1 MFRRNLQII
10 TERLQEMSS
19 NTPKHR
25 HSCRK
30 TMEAGGINKGSQS
43 LLVAFL
49 LVITIAFSSGCESSG
64 TVGTDLIGNE
74 NFMESEVLP
83 VAGKRV
89 IHENTFSGRL
99 IYTAIGYLEDPLYG
113 TVASTGL
120 IKPAIFRDQVEV
132 ISAADT
138 LYLRLIFEPDI
149 YGDENSVSSFEI
161 YEVAEI
167 WRGNQLRYNQPPLQ
181 IDRSVKLGEFTLA
194 DEDTVLIEMDAEW
207 TMRFAEFYNSTEEQ
221 DIRDT
226 EYRDNFPGIAIVPS
240 EQNRKIRFL
249 KTGRAQADEQT
260 ILTSFLIN
268 RPLDEEEN
276 GEGEDGENGDDEDNG
291 ENGDDDENGE
301 EEADDGNRLIGL
313 RDWGSVVSRTNVPE
327 ISNAIVLHNTETIL
341 ELDLQLPVERL
352 SSRNIS
358 NAQLFFTKKRDSET
372 DFPAIS
378 RPDSDLLRIHLFSDF
393 PGDIMAEIFTRDP
406 VFFRINEEGE
416 DVFSID
422 ITQFVLDE
430 IFGESPGRKLYLTSQ
445 IVNGIIYSNQFYD
458 STAGE
463 NLKPRIVL
471 TFLN

>member
-1 MFRRNLQII
+1 
-10 TERLQEMSS
+10 
-19 NTPKHR
+19 
-25 HSCRK
+25 
-30 TMEAGGINKGSQS
+30 MEAGGIKKGSQS

-49 LVITIAFSSGCESSG
+49 LVMTIGFSSGCESSG
-64 TVGTDLIGNE
+64 TVGSDLIGND
-74 NFMESEVLP
+74 NFMESEILP
-83 VAGKRV
+83 VDGIRV

-99 IYTAIGYLEDPLYG
+99 IYTSMGYLEDPLYG
-113 TVASTGL
+113 TIESTAL

-149 YGDENSVSSFEI
+149 YGDGNSVSSFEI
-161 YEVAEI
+161 YEVAET
-167 WRGNQLRYNQPPLQ
+167 WRGNQLRYNTPPLQ

-207 TMRFAEFYNSTEEQ
+207 SMRFAEFYNSEEEQ
-221 DIRDT
+221 EIRDT

-249 KTGRAQADEQT
+249 KTGRAQVDEQT

-268 RPLDEEEN
+268 RPIDEEEN
-276 GEGEDGENGDDEDNG
+276 GEGED
-291 ENGDDDENGE
+291 DENGE
-301 EEADDGNRLIGL
+301 DDGNGENDEEEEEVDDGIRLIGL

-327 ISNAIVLHNTETIL
+327 TTDAIVLHNTETIL
-341 ELDLQLPVERL
+341 EMDLQLPVERL
-352 SSRNIS
+352 SSKNIS
-358 NAQLFFTKKRDSET
+358 NAQLFFTKKRDAET
-372 DFPAIS
+372 NFPLLT

-393 PGDIMAEIFTRDP
+393 PSDIMAEIFTRDP
-406 VFFRINEEGE
+406 AFFRINEEGE

-430 IFGESPGRKLYLTSQ
+430 VFGDSPGRKLYLSSQ